1 MKVVMKASDIGS
13 TLTHKPAG
21 RGLAVF
27 KTLDQGQYAIQAK
40 NIKME
45 NAKSGEV
52 WELGSS
58 TPVYAKE
65 LVEYKML
72 MPKDR
77 LMETLPGMVGEF
89 FASRGTWADK
99 DEWNVLYTQA

>member
-1 MKVVMKASDIGS
+1 MKIVMKASDIGS

-58 TPVYAKE
+58 TPVYASPKAE
-65 LVEYKML
+65 LESIDPAALGVYEAVTAT
-72 MPKDR
+72 PSIS
-77 LMETLPGMVGEF
+77 E
-89 FASRGTWADK
+89 GT
-99 DEWNVLYTQA
+99 V